1 MSVVKPDMLVAAKF
15 LRHLLGSDDKVCF
28 QTIANKNDNH
38 GDNTYRF
45 GSLTKWWAWLVDQ
58 NQQGMGIY
66 FVVNETD
73 GRGRKEENIVSV
85 KALFVDLDGAPLGP
99 IMNCKP
105 RPHIITETSEG
116 RYHAFWRVD
125 DVPLNEFTRLQHELA
140 QKFNSDLQVVDL
152 PRVMRLPGFFHMK
165 DVPFMSRIVEI
176 YKHPT
181 CKKMQ
186 IVNGLGLKTGPRKT
200 PELADD
206 KSNYPIPQGQRNR
219 TLVTISGRLRNAG
232 LSEKRLFEALW
243 AENVARCT
251 PPCSEAEV
259 KRIAMWAGRKDSG
272 TLLPARA
279 KVTDR
284 DVSVAK
290 RPIGRI
296 YSWRE
301 LRATEF
307 PPVKWIIHDL
317 LPQGLCICAGRP
329 KAGKSWLVQSL
340 CLAVASGQ
348 DAMGHFGSNQGS
360 VLSLSLEDTPAR
372 FKGRMEVLTQG
383 EALPDKAYFTGD
395 WPALPDCIPELE
407 KWLQEQEDP
416 RLIVIDT
423 LAKVRQNNK
432 AFGEGVYERD
442 YREMGHFQKLA
453 GKYQVA
459 IILVHHER
467 KAESIDE
474 FDSVSG
480 SAGITGAADSMWLLK
495 RPDRNKMEGTLI
507 ISGRDIS
514 DRQYALRWDESR
526 GLWLYEGKATE
537 ASSSKLQQQVLT
549 AIDQI
554 GTPASPT
561 EIITITGK
569 PKATVYRAIT
579 ALLNDGLIER
589 SVGGRNRYILT
600 QQPIICQDPYPSSID
615 YDLPPGEDCPNLHP
629 GDDKICSQE
638 SSEKVRQMDLL
649 GDNV

>member
-1 MSVVKPDMLVAAKF
+1 
-15 LRHLLGSDDKVCF
+15 
-28 QTIANKNDNH
+28 
-38 GDNTYRF
+38 
-45 GSLTKWWAWLVDQ
+45 
-58 NQQGMGIY
+58 MGIY

-73 GRGRKEENIVSV
+73 GRGRTEENIVSV

-99 IMNCKP
+99 ILNAKP

-116 RYHAFWRVD
+116 RYHAFWRVN
-125 DVPLNEFTRLQHELA
+125 DVPLNEFSRLQHELA
-140 QKFNSDLQVVDL
+140 QKFNSDLHVVDL
-152 PRVMRLPGFFHMK
+152 PRVMRLPGFYHMK
-165 DVPFMSRIVEI
+165 GVPFQSRIVEI

-181 CKKMQ
+181 CTKMQ
-186 IVNGLGLKTGPRKT
+186 IAGDLGLKIGPRKT

-206 KSNYPIPQGQRNR
+206 KSTYPIPQGQRNR

-243 AENVARCT
+243 AENIARCT
-251 PPCSEAEV
+251 PPCSEDEV
-259 KRIAMWAGRKDSG
+259 RKIAMWAGRKDSG
-272 TLLPARA
+272 TLLPART

-290 RPIGRI
+290 KPTGRI

-301 LRATEF
+301 LRATDF
-307 PPVKWIIHDL
+307 PPVKWIITDL

-340 CLAVASGQ
+340 CLAVAGGTP
-348 DAMGHFGSNQGS
+348 AMGHFESNQGS

-383 EALPDKAYFTGD
+383 EALPDKAFFTGD
-395 WPALPDCIPELE
+395 WPTLPDCIRDLE
-407 KWLQEQEDP
+407 RWLQEQQDP

-442 YREMGHFQKLA
+442 YREMGQFQKLA

-459 IILVHHER
+459 IVLVHHER

-480 SAGITGAADSMWLLK
+480 SAGITGAADSIWLLK

-514 DRQYALRWDESR
+514 DRQYALRWEESR

-537 ASSSKLQQQVLT
+537 ASANKLEQQVLT
-549 AIDQI
+549 TIDQI
-554 GTPASPT
+554 GTPASAN
-561 EIITITGK
+561 EVITITGR
-569 PKATVYRAIT
+569 PKASIYRAISS
-579 ALLNDGLIER
+579 LLDSGLIER
-589 SVGGRNRYILT
+589 SVGSRNRFILT
-600 QQPIICQDPYPSSID
+600 KQPIICRDPYPASF
-615 YDLPPGEDCPNLHP
+615 DLPPGEDCPNLQP
-629 GDDKICSQE
+629 DDLQNLQPD
-638 SSEKVRQMDLL
+638 SSETVRQMDLL
-649 GDNV
+649 GHND